1 MNARKAAPAGSSG
14 ARMLFFKKFKEKNK
28 EYLDLIYDAGTI
40 GIQLVVSTFI
50 GMGMG
55 YYLDKWLGTKPWML
69 IIFLI
74 LGIVAG
80 FKNVYHEAKK
90 ILDAE
95 KKKADEHKRNSSQ
108 D

>member
-1 MNARKAAPAGSSG
+1 
-14 ARMLFFKKFKEKNK
+14 MLFFKKFKEKNK

-50 GMGMG
+50 GLGMG
-55 YYLDKWLGTKPWML
+55 YYLDKWLGTEPWML
-69 IIFLI
+69 LIFLI

-80 FKNVYHEAKK
+80 FQNVYREAKK
-90 ILDAE
+90 ILNAE
-95 KKKADEHKRNSSQ
+95 KKKLDENKRNSSQ

>member
-1 MNARKAAPAGSSG
+1 
-14 ARMLFFKKFKEKNK
+14 MLFFKKKFKGKNK
-28 EYLDLIYDAGTI
+28 EYLDLVFDAGTM

-50 GMGMG
+50 GMAMG
-55 YYLDKWLGTKPWML
+55 YYLDKWLGTEPWML

-90 ILDAE
+90 ILDAD
-95 KKKADEHKRNSSQ
+95 KKKADEHKRDSSQ

>member
-1 MNARKAAPAGSSG
+1 
-14 ARMLFFKKFKEKNK
+14 MLFFKKFKEKHK

-50 GMGMG
+50 GLAMG
-55 YYLDKWLGTKPWML
+55 YYLDEWLGTQPWLL

-80 FKNVYHEAKK
+80 FRNVYREAKK
-90 ILDAE
+90 ILEAD
-95 KKKADEHKRNSSQ
+95 KKKLDEHERNSSQ